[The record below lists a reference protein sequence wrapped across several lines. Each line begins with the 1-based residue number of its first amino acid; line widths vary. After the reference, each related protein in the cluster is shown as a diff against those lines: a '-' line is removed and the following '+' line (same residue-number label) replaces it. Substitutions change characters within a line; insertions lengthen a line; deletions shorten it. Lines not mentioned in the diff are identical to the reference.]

1 MDIDALKED
10 HEKHADGEW
19 IGDIP
24 GLGDVRLRVRPMTH
38 PRVVRASGRSYRIA
52 SAGKPMTEEAEEK
65 LDREIIAKYVLTG
78 WEGLTQKGKPLKFSP
93 EKALELMGL
102 DKFDMGVR
110 VAMSRAG
117 IEQEAAE
124 DALEK
129 N

>member
-24 GLGDVRLRVRPMTH
+24 GLDGVRLRVRPLSH
-38 PRVVRASGRSYRIA
+38 PRVVRQSGRAFRNASG
-52 SAGKPMTEEAEEK
+52 GKPLTDEAEDK
-65 LDREIIAKYVLTG
+65 LDREIIAKHVLTG

-117 IEQEAAE
+117 IEQEAVE